1 MQWALRA
8 PTQAPYP
15 VGGHHALYGRS
26 AVPYKHGK
34 PESLAG
40 REVRACP
47 ADFLPEALFLKKVV
61 DKWVDGDVLNR
72 VYLVKPLAKGAD
84 A

>member
-1 MQWALRA
+1 MPCTGEARS
-8 PTQAPYP
+8 PT
-15 VGGHHALYGRS
+15 S
-26 AVPYKHGK
+26 TEK

-40 REVRACP
+40 REVRVCP
-47 ADFLPEALFLKKVV
+47 ADFFLEALFLKKVV
-61 DKWVDGDVLNR
+61 DKWVDGDVLHL